1 MHLRGVFANKLESF
15 LQGDLLNCG
24 HLVRVRHAL
33 NASRFFHDFWTES
46 RGDELRLIVR
56 LTFDHVR
63 HGGAVLRVERGVD
76 FVEEV
81 KRHRIA
87 ALNGKDER
95 NSDDSLLPA
104 RQLLHLHSFT
114 LSEAHLDLHAAI
126 LLAERG
132 RISRRFA
139 LFLRV
144 PVRHALALHDEFT
157 AATGDESME
166 DVLEI
171 HADLFE
177 STFDRFILLVI

>member
-76 FVEEV
+76 
-81 KRHRIA
+81 KWGTDA
-87 ALNGKDER
+87 KKG
-95 NSDDSLLPA
+95 
-104 RQLLHLHSFT
+104 T
-114 LSEAHLDLHAAI
+114 AAI
-126 LLAERG
+126 NGLRNASGPLAKQDG
-132 RISRRFA
+132 RRNFCVGISKSSIS
-139 LFLRV
+139 LSL
-144 PVRHALALHDEFT
+144 
-157 AATGDESME
+157 S
-166 DVLEI
+166 
-171 HADLFE
+171 
-177 STFDRFILLVI
+177 SS